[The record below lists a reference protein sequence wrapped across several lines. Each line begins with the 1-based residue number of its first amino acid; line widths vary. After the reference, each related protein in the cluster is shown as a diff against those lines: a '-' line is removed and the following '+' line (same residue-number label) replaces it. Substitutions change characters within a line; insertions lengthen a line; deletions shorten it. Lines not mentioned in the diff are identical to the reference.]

1 MARTSTP
8 SQATPELTP
17 ARAAAAPEPALNT
30 DAPVHEEIASLDV
43 AKLTG
48 RSEETAPAVEESEQR
63 GEYRGQAV
71 DGGLVAY
78 GPNTYSLVDAVR
90 LGLVPPQT
98 VEPRL

>member
-1 MARTSTP
+1 MARTSSTP
-8 SQATPELTP
+8 SQATPEP
-17 ARAAAAPEPALNT
+17 ATAPAAAAPEPAPNAT
-30 DAPVHEEIASLDV
+30 APSAVGPTPAPTADAPQAD
-43 AKLTG
+43 A
-48 RSEETAPAVEESEQR
+48 APASEESEQR
-63 GEYRGQAV
+63 TEYRGQVV